1 MDLACRFVFFCLLR
15 RDASALRL
23 LISFAHP
30 PPSSMP
36 STPGM
41 VPLPRKHNYRSVRLL
56 SRQFPLLSSIS
67 DPFFLFLARS
77 THSYAFELTDLFTH
91 ERIMRLFPGHKM
103 HLFGH
108 SPDGVSLNLLLLHS
122 SRLVQF
128 ADADLSTLSVLF
140 FPGQVSSHLP
150 PSTRV
155 LSFGS

>member
-1 MDLACRFVFFCLLR
+1 MQVRFLLSSPTRRLFVFSFHSLILCLHRCRPLQEWFPYQGNITIARFVFSLV
-15 RDASALRL
+15 
-23 LISFAHP
+23 SFL
-30 PPSSMP
+30 S
-36 STPGM
+36 
-41 VPLPRKHNYRSVRLL
+41 
-56 SRQFPLLSSIS
+56 SRQSLTRFL
-67 DPFFLFLARS
+67 LFLARS